1 MTDKYIPQ
9 EIEPKWQKAWVENEL
24 YATKQDST
32 KPKFYF
38 LTMLPYPS
46 GELHIGHWYAMT
58 PSDAAARYKRMKGY
72 NVFFPIGFDAF
83 GLPAENA
90 AIKRGTHPHTWTMGN
105 IERMRGQLRSMG
117 AMWAW
122 DREAVSCDP
131 RYYAWTEWFFLKLYE
146 HGLAYRKMSAVN
158 FCPTCNTTL
167 AREQVW
173 GDDRHCERC
182 GTPVTL
188 KELEQ
193 WFFKITDYAEEL
205 KRFDGIDWPERIRT
219 AQINWIGDRSE
230 GAEVTFT
237 GVRDQES
244 GDRNQ
249 GSADPR
255 PLTPD
260 SSDPITV
267 FTTRPDTLWG
277 ATFMVLA
284 PEHTLVE
291 KLTPATHREAVAAY
305 QFQASRQTDIERSAT
320 EREKTGIFTGAYAI
334 NPVNGARIPI
344 WIADYVLMSYGTGAI
359 MGVPSHDDRDFA
371 FALKFGL
378 PIIPV
383 IERTDQIAKSAV
395 WEGSVTAAF
404 AGALTDA
411 GLRWEWLEIA
421 GRGHFYAV
429 TLDGDAQ
436 VAAYARLLQAHLK
449 PGHWGD
455 IVGRGWQVVF
465 DDGPL
470 ALTSVAADAA
480 IMARCHSGY
489 EYMRQ
494 FRTAMEMWW
503 AVEWYRDVLYHHE
516 YGAMIN
522 SGAFTGTPGAVAKQQ
537 VTAWLAEQGQ
547 GQAAVNYKLHDWLIS
562 RQRYWGA
569 PIPMIYCDACGIVP
583 VPYEDLPVV
592 LPIDAEIPSTGENA
606 LKFHADFLHVKCP
619 KCGGD
624 ARRETDTMDTFMC
637 SSWYNYAYVS
647 PYWKAGQPLHRDD
660 TPWNPAAGAYW
671 LPVDQYTGGPE
682 HATMHLLYTRF
693 FTKALCDMGVVPF
706 REPMLRLF
714 NQGIILG
721 PDGQRMSK
729 SKGNV
734 VAPDEWVEK
743 YGADAVRAYLMFIG
757 PWDAGGPWNFQGIEG
772 VKRFLER
779 VWGVVAEPGVRGQGA
794 AARGQQAELAGPTR
808 ELRRMTH
815 KTLQK
820 VTEDI
825 EGFKFNTIISAL
837 MEFNNYL
844 VKAKETAVYGTAAW
858 DEAIDS
864 LLLMMAP
871 ETPHIAEELWQRRHG
886 ASSFRAADSIHVQPW
901 PAYDAELA
909 KAETITLVVQVNG
922 KLRDRIEAPA
932 DISEEAARGLALASP
947 AVQKWIADKP
957 VRKVIFAGGKLVN
970 IVVG

>member
-1 MTDKYIPQ
+1 MAEKYIPQ
-9 EIEPKWQKAWVENEL
+9 EIEARWQKVWAEHEL
-24 YATKQDST
+24 YATKQDPT
-32 KPKFYF
+32 RPKFYF

-46 GELHIGHWYAMT
+46 GDFHIGHWYAMA

-90 AIKRGTHPHTWTMGN
+90 AIKRGLHPHAWTMAS

-131 RYYAWTEWFFLKLYE
+131 RYYAWTQWFFLKLYE

-158 FCPTCNTTL
+158 FCPKCNTTL

-182 GTPVTL
+182 DTPVIL

-193 WFFKITDYAEEL
+193 WFFRITDYADEL
-205 KRFDGIDWPERIRT
+205 KRFDNIDWPERIRA
-219 AQINWIGDRSE
+219 AQTNWIGDRSE
-230 GAEVTFT
+230 GAEVAFKS
-237 GVRDQES
+237 EM
-244 GDRNQ
+244 GD
-249 GSADPR
+249 D
-255 PLTPD
+255 
-260 SSDPITV
+260 IVV

-284 PEHTLVE
+284 PEHTLVD
-291 KLTPATHREAVAAY
+291 KLTPDAYREAVAAY
-305 QFQASRQTDIERSAT
+305 QFQAGRQTDIERTAT
-320 EREKTGIFTGAYAI
+320 GREKTGIFTGAYAI

-359 MGVPSHDDRDFA
+359 MAVPAHDDRDFA

-383 IERTDQIAKSAV
+383 IERTDQTAKSAI
-395 WEGSVTAAF
+395 WEGSVMGAF

-429 TLDGDAQ
+429 TLNGDAQ
-436 VAAYARLLQAHLK
+436 VATYARLLQDHLK
-449 PGHWGD
+449 SGHWGD

-465 DDGPL
+465 EDGPL

-480 IMARCHSGY
+480 IMARCHAGY
-489 EYMRQ
+489 DYTRQ
-494 FRTAMEMWW
+494 FRTTMEMWW

-522 SGAFTGTPGAVAKQQ
+522 SGAFSGTPGAVAKKQITEWL
-537 VTAWLAEQGQ
+537 VTQGK
-547 GQAAVNYKLHDWLIS
+547 GQAAVNYRLHDWLIS

-583 VPYEDLPVV
+583 VPYEDLPVR

-606 LKFHADFLHVKCP
+606 LKFHAGFLRTKCP
-619 KCGGD
+619 RCGGD
-624 ARRETDTMDTFMC
+624 ARRETDTLDTFMC

-647 PYWKAGQPLHRDD
+647 PYWKAGQPLSRDD
-660 TPWNPAAGAYW
+660 TPWDPAAGAYW

-693 FTKALCDMGVVPF
+693 FTKALNDMGVLPF

-734 VAPDEWVEK
+734 VTPDEWVEK
-743 YGADAVRAYLMFIG
+743 YGADSVRAYLMFIG

-779 VWGVVAEPGVRGQGA
+779 VWSMVAEPGVRGQGSGVSDA
-794 AARGQQAELAGPTR
+794 DADAQVR

-825 EGFKFNTIISAL
+825 EAFKFNTIISTL

-844 VKAKETAVYGTAAW
+844 VKAKETAVYGTVAW
-858 DEAIDS
+858 DEALDS

-886 ASSFRAADSIHVQPW
+886 DKFSAARSIHVHPW
-901 PAYDAELA
+901 PTFDAELA
-909 KAETITLVVQVNG
+909 KADTITLVVQVNG

-932 DISEEAARGLALASP
+932 DISEAAAHTLALASP
-947 AVQKWIADKP
+947 TVQKWVEGKS
-957 VRKVIFAGGKLVN
+957 VRKVIFAGGKLIN